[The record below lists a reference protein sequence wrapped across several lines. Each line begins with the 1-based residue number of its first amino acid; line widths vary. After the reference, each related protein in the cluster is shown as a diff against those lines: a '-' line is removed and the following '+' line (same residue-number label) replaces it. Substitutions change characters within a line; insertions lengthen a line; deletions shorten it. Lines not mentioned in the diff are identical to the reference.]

1 MTERANNGG
10 PRKTTVTCRSG
21 VWRFAF
27 TIAASTL
34 LFGSPAG
41 AKSQRTGDFMI
52 TFGGERLTPKN
63 RNAKVLYDLNPGAEK
78 FFVHVPAS
86 YSSHAEYG
94 LIVFTDAA
102 EEVDRVPDG
111 WTKALDE
118 RKLLFVAAEN
128 AGNDQ
133 DTNRRLGL
141 AVLGAL
147 EMMRRYGIDP
157 NRVYAAGFS
166 GGARMSGL
174 LGFFQ
179 PDVFHGTIQNCGAD
193 FYMRVPTVYATSWVS
208 TTGQPYGHF
217 DATTDEIARA
227 KRVRFV
233 LITGTNDFRRGNI
246 LDIYNGG
253 FAKQH
258 FAAKLIDV
266 PGMDHEICNAATLS
280 AALDFIESGT

>member
-1 MTERANNGG
+1 MYFR
-10 PRKTTVTCRSG
+10 RKRLTARVSASWKIIWAIVALVLWCGFPLIAKAQRSG
-21 VWRFAF
+21 
-27 TIAASTL
+27 
-34 LFGSPAG
+34 
-41 AKSQRTGDFMI
+41 DFV
-52 TFGGERLTPKN
+52 TAFGGAPLAPEN
-63 RNAKVLYDLNPGAEK
+63 RSPHVVYDLNPGAER
-78 FFVHVPAS
+78 FFIHVPAS
-86 YSSHAEYG
+86 YTAETEYG
-94 LIVFTDAA
+94 LIVFTDAD
-102 EEVDRVPDG
+102 EQIDRVPND
-111 WTKALDE
+111 WTKILDR
-118 RKLLFVAAEN
+118 RKFLFVAPEN

-147 EMMRRYGIDP
+147 EMMKRYRIDS

-179 PDVFHGTIQNCGAD
+179 PDVFHGTIQNSGAD
-193 FYMRVPTVYATSWVS
+193 FYTRVPTVYASSRVS
-208 TTGQPYGHF
+208 TTGQPYGQF
-217 DATTDEIARA
+217 EATTGEIARA

-253 FAKQH
+253 FVKQH

-266 PGMDHEICNAATLS
+266 PGMDHDICDAATLS

>member
-1 MTERANNGG
+1 MMSVMTTQLSASL
-10 PRKTTVTCRSG
+10 KV
-21 VWRFAF
+21 
-27 TIAASTL
+27 IAAIVAL
-34 LFGSPAG
+34 ALWCGLPVVARG
-41 AKSQRTGDFMI
+41 QRTGDFV
-52 TFGGERLTPKN
+52 TAFGGERLTLKN
-63 RNAKVLYDLNPGAEK
+63 HNANVLYDLNPRTEN
-78 FFVHVPAS
+78 FFIHVPVS
-86 YSSHAEYG
+86 YSPQAAYG

-102 EEVDRVPDG
+102 EEIGKVPDA
-111 WTKALDE
+111 WARVLDE

-133 DTNRRLGL
+133 DASRRLGL

-147 EMMRRYGIDP
+147 EMMKRYPIAP

-166 GGARMSGL
+166 GGARVSGL

-179 PDVFHGTIQNCGAD
+179 PDIFHGTIQNCGAD

-208 TTGQPYGHF
+208 TTGQQYGRF
-217 DATTDEIARA
+217 EATTDEIARA
-227 KRVRFV
+227 RRVRFV

-253 FAKQH
+253 FARQH

-266 PGMDHEICNAATLS
+266 PGMDHTICDAATLS
-280 AALDFIESGT
+280 AALDFIERRNEHG

>member
-1 MTERANNGG
+1 MTR
-10 PRKTTVTCRSG
+10 RSG
-21 VWRFAF
+21 TGWG
-27 TIAASTL
+27 IAVTLALSTL
-34 LFGSPAG
+34 FFSSPVAT
-41 AKSQRTGDFMI
+41 KSQGTGDFVI
-52 TFGGERLTPKN
+52 AFGGESLVPKN
-63 RNAKVLYDLNPGAEK
+63 RNTNVLYDLNPGTEK

-86 YSSHAEYG
+86 YSSQTEYG

-102 EEVDRVPDG
+102 EEIGRVPDA
-111 WTKALDE
+111 WAKVLDE

-133 DTNRRLGL
+133 DADRRLGL

-147 EMMRRYGIDP
+147 EMMKRYRIDP

-179 PDVFHGTIQNCGAD
+179 PDIFHGTIQNCGAD

-208 TTGQPYGHF
+208 ATGQPYGRF

-227 KRVRFV
+227 RRVRFV

-258 FAAKLIDV
+258 FAAKLVDV
-266 PGMDHEICNAATLS
+266 PGMDHAICDAATLS
-280 AALDFIESGT
+280 AALDFIESKAQHRSGRD

>member
-1 MTERANNGG
+1 MDHTNPPAMRVTVLTTQVGVSWKIVLVLVASILWCGLSSVARA
-10 PRKTTVTCRSG
+10 
-21 VWRFAF
+21 
-27 TIAASTL
+27 
-34 LFGSPAG
+34 
-41 AKSQRTGDFMI
+41 QRTGDFV
-52 TFGGERLTPKN
+52 TAFGGERLAPKY
-63 RNAKVLYDLNPGAEK
+63 RSPHVAYRLNPGAER
-78 FFVHVPAS
+78 FFVHVPVS
-86 YSSHAEYG
+86 YAADALYG
-94 LIVFTDAA
+94 LIVFTDAD
-102 EEVDRVPDG
+102 ERIDRVPND
-111 WTKALDE
+111 WAKILDQ
-118 RKLLFVAAEN
+118 RKFLFIAAEN
-128 AGNDQ
+128 AGNSQ

-147 EMMRRYGIDP
+147 EMMKRYRIDP
-157 NRVYAAGFS
+157 KRVYAAGFS

-179 PDVFHGTIQNCGAD
+179 PDIFHGTIQNSGAD
-193 FYMRVPTVYATSWVS
+193 FYTRVPTVYASSWIS
-208 TTGQPYGHF
+208 TTGQPYGQF
-217 DATTDEIARA
+217 EATSGEIARA

-266 PGMDHEICNAATLS
+266 PGMNHAICDAVALS